1 MDDEFSA
8 QELQLIAEV
17 ARAVAGTID
26 SLPDKWL
33 AIVKI
38 DSAERRRLRSSSG
51 FALKLRELFRRG
63 NQRLCA
69 GDIGGFVRTIRLS
82 YERAGEYSG
91 PGWPGG
97 LLDAEQIVAAVAATW
112 SVLDEEID
120 GFFGSEAARAS
131 DMRMA
136 CAKLRSVVLSNFAGL
151 RLRSRVRQFGGDGQV
166 IQTTE
171 RTISKSISGGRP
183 SATGVPEGAQKFAL
197 MVEPVSDYGIFTIGT
212 EGCVETWNQGAK
224 RILGYPAEDI
234 IGRGYGC
241 LYSVEDQV
249 AGKPAHAL
257 RRAAVFG
264 RFEDTGTRVRKDG
277 SRLVAHLI
285 LTAVYG
291 KDGILFGFLETIRD
305 VTEERREYEELRRSE
320 AKFRGFFDN
329 HADAAS
335 INRLSDGRYI
345 AVNDALLRLSG
356 YSRDEIIGRTALELE
371 AWLEREDLAQ
381 LLNSLQR
388 NGRVNDFELR
398 THARSG
404 ATIPVLVSA
413 AVVELG
419 GEPCIVS
426 VARDISERKRF
437 EREMIEARDA
447 ALEAARMKAY
457 FLANVSHEIR
467 TPLNVLLGC
476 AEEIVDYLEGLGDA
490 SLSPLM
496 STGRRAGSRLLRTIN
511 AILDLSRIESH
522 SFKINP
528 EQLRIADIVA
538 QQVGN
543 LAELAGEKGVEIRV
557 QIDEPEAIVEL
568 DRHCLSN
575 AVANLLH
582 NAIKFTERGEIL
594 IWVFRNPA
602 GYLSLEVR
610 DTGIGIDPAYLPRL
624 FEPFTQESSGD
635 TRRFEG
641 SGLGLALAKRYL
653 ELNRATVAVSSEK
666 GRGSTFTI
674 VLKSD

>member
-1 MDDEFSA
+1 
-8 QELQLIAEV
+8 
-17 ARAVAGTID
+17 
-26 SLPDKWL
+26 
-33 AIVKI
+33 
-38 DSAERRRLRSSSG
+38 
-51 FALKLRELFRRG
+51 
-63 NQRLCA
+63 
-69 GDIGGFVRTIRLS
+69 
-82 YERAGEYSG
+82 
-91 PGWPGG
+91 
-97 LLDAEQIVAAVAATW
+97 
-112 SVLDEEID
+112 
-120 GFFGSEAARAS
+120 
-131 DMRMA
+131 
-136 CAKLRSVVLSNFAGL
+136 
-151 RLRSRVRQFGGDGQV
+151 
-166 IQTTE
+166 
-171 RTISKSISGGRP
+171 
-183 SATGVPEGAQKFAL
+183 
-197 MVEPVSDYGIFTIGT
+197 
-212 EGCVETWNQGAK
+212 
-224 RILGYPAEDI
+224 
-234 IGRGYGC
+234 
-241 LYSVEDQV
+241 
-249 AGKPAHAL
+249 
-257 RRAAVFG
+257 
-264 RFEDTGTRVRKDG
+264 
-277 SRLVAHLI
+277 
-285 LTAVYG
+285 
-291 KDGILFGFLETIRD
+291 
-305 VTEERREYEELRRSE
+305 
-320 AKFRGFFDN
+320 
-329 HADAAS
+329 
-335 INRLSDGRYI
+335 
-345 AVNDALLRLSG
+345 
-356 YSRDEIIGRTALELE
+356 
-371 AWLEREDLAQ
+371 
-381 LLNSLQR
+381 
-388 NGRVNDFELR
+388 VNDFELR